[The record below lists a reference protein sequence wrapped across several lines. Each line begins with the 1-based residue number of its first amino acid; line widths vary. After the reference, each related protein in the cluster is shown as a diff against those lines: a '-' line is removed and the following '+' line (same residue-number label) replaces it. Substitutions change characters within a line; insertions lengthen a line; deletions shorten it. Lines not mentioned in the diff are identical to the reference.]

1 MVEYENECVCC
12 PPEMGCLGDTCPNIN
27 VPHFYYDNCNAETQL
42 YHYDDSELCIDCIV
56 ELLKENLE
64 KVEA

>member
-1 MVEYENECVCC
+1 MVESVNECVCC
-12 PPEMGCLGDTCPNIN
+12 PPELGCLGDTCPNRN
-27 VPHFYYDNCNAETQL
+27 RPHFYCDNCNDETQL
-42 YHYDDSELCIDCIV
+42 YYYDNSELCIDCIV